1 MEASGLAEETKSQT
15 PDIEMY
21 RTTQDRLIKVVFIG
35 AGNVAWSLA
44 PALDR
49 LDNISICQVWSRN
62 IRKSQ
67 QLSTKLK
74 SSVPISD
81 ISDITAD
88 ADLYLLSVTDDAV
101 AELASNIRCTPAA
114 IAVHTSGGVDASVLA
129 PMTRHY
135 GVFYPLQ
142 TFTYGVD
149 VDLSEVPIF
158 IEGSDDVTT
167 DFLLRLAS
175 LISKRQEIADS
186 RRRAIIHAAAVFA
199 CNFSNHFYAQ
209 ANDILKKE
217 GLGLDILF
225 PLIDETVSKIKSIS
239 PAEAQTG
246 PARRGDVSCMANHEI
261 LLSPEQKKLYRT
273 LSQSIVNY
281 YNNSEKNT

>member
-15 PDIEMY
+15 SDIEMY
-21 RTTQDRLIKVVFIG
+21 RSTQDRLIKVVFIG

-101 AELASNIRCTPAA
+101 AELASNIRCNPAA
-114 IAVHTSGGVDASVLA
+114 IAVHTSGGVDASVLS

-175 LISKRQEIADS
+175 RISKRQEIADS
-186 RRRAIIHAAAVFA
+186 SRRAIIHAAAVFA

-246 PARRGDVSCMANHEI
+246 PARRGDVSCMANHET
-261 LLSPEQKKLYRT
+261 LLNPEQKKLYHA